1 MDTGSHEFPTRPPDG
16 DAAANRLA
24 VYGSLAP
31 GEANAAVLAP
41 LSGSWRQGSV
51 RGTLHTV
58 GWAAGLGYRAIRLDL
73 QAPEVPVWL
82 FSSPDLPGFW
92 ATLDAFEGD
101 DYERVVTEVR
111 VDDGLF
117 EANIYRWRE
126 G

>member
-1 MDTGSHEFPTRPPDG
+1 MTAGPHRRSSRPPNG
-16 DAAANRLA
+16 FTAANRLA

-31 GEANAAVLAP
+31 GKANAAVLAP
-41 LSGSWRQGSV
+41 LSGSWCQGSV
-51 RGTLHTV
+51 RGTLHSV
-58 GWAAGLGYRAIRLDL
+58 GWAAGLGHRAIRLDP

-92 ATLDAFEGD
+92 ATLDAFEGE

-111 VDDGLF
+111 VDERRF